1 MATDVISAESGAMKV
16 VSLSREDDVT
26 MDESMVVLQ
35 IGGVELGST
44 MYLPE
49 VLKAAGRLYTLMQGS
64 VASPTVNIN
73 LLDACYIFDGADKDT
88 SFTWVSGTVVLYS
101 DGYRWY
107 VVYSDSI
114 TW

>member
-1 MATDVISAESGAMKV
+1 MAADRIFSEVGARKV
-16 VSLSREDDVT
+16 VSLNREDDIT

-35 IGGVELGST
+35 IGLLEAAST
-44 MYLPE
+44 VYLPE
-49 VLKAAGRLYTLMQGS
+49 VLKAAGRIYTLMQG
-64 VASPTVNIN
+64 TVSNSTVSRCAT
-73 LLDACYIFDGADKDT
+73 DTCYIFDGADKDT

-107 VVYSDSI
+107 VIYSDSI